1 MRLEILGSDVAREEQ
16 AASHV
21 ADAATRSLGERAVC
35 AVAFSGGSTPTAML
49 AALADQD
56 LPWER
61 IHVFQVD
68 ERIVPGGHRDRNLD
82 VLQRYLLDPA
92 RVPSTNV
99 HPMPV
104 TDPDPAVAANR
115 YAAELARVCGDPPV
129 LDLVHL
135 GLGAD
140 GHTASLVP
148 DDPVVQISDRPV
160 ATTSVYRGHRRMTLT
175 VPVLVRARQ
184 QLWLV
189 VGADKAD
196 AVRRLVRRDP
206 EIPASRVAHE
216 DALLVLDDVAAEQ
229 VASNRDRPDEDRTG
243 A

>member
-1 MRLEILGSDVAREEQ
+1 MRHEILGPDAVRAQQ

-21 ADAATRSLGERAVC
+21 AAAATRTLAERDVFT
-35 AVAFSGGSTPTAML
+35 VAFSGGSTPTGML
-49 AALADQD
+49 AALADHH

-68 ERIVPGGHRDRNLD
+68 ERIVPGGHPDRNLD
-82 VLQRYLLDPA
+82 LLQRYLLDAA

-104 TDPDPAVAANR
+104 TDPDPDVAANR
-115 YAAELARVCGDPPV
+115 YADELARVCGDPPV

-148 DDPVVQISDRPV
+148 NDPVVQISDRPV
-160 ATTSVYRGHRRMTLT
+160 ATTGPYRGHRRMTLT

-189 VGADKAD
+189 VGADKAG
-196 AVRRLVRRDP
+196 AVRRLVRHDP
-206 EIPASRVAHE
+206 GIPASRVAHE
-216 DALLVLDDVAAEQ
+216 DALLVLDDAAAQ
-229 VASNRDRPDEDRTG
+229 QLGSNPTSV
-243 A
+243 